1 LPRIGVVVRLI
12 EKAET
17 FEICVP
23 MSKIVP
29 TGTYERIVAFIL
41 FCLLYYRLLA
51 RVIQSKF
58 EHFCIQSMR
67 IIVKPLETNKTG

>member
-1 LPRIGVVVRLI
+1 
-12 EKAET
+12 
-17 FEICVP
+17 